1 MFPHIPLHAITLD
14 LTNTQSIPQT
24 VDNILSGTILI
35 PAQHPPTQHDHVTPS
50 VTPSQY
56 QNDPD
61 NASIINNNTLLT
73 GLTPNDNTISETILN
88 SDSTIVQNTGLRHRG
103 DRQNID
109 SEDKDSHVNNPP
121 NLSINESLNNEI
133 VASSPSLNDNS
144 QNHFSSKSKA
154 ISDLPSLQQR
164 KEQLMENARRYTI

>member
-35 PAQHPPTQHDHVTPS
+35 PAQHSPTQRDHVTP
-50 VTPSQY
+50 TPSQY

-73 GLTPNDNTISETILN
+73 ELTPNDNTISETILN
-88 SDSTIVQNTGLRHRG
+88 SDSTIVQNPGLRHRG

-109 SEDKDSHVNNPP
+109 SEDSHVNNPS
-121 NLSINESLNNEI
+121 NLSNNESPNNEI
-133 VASSPSLNDNS
+133 VASSLSLNDNS
-144 QNHFSSKSKA
+144 QKHFSPKSKA

-164 KEQLMENARRYTI
+164 KEQLMENARR